1 MDICIYICFCVVRI
15 ASAQHTENTFIHPSS
30 YTHLTPHICIT
41 CPEST
46 ELEKYAARSCP
57 EPTTLSITDCPAYS
71 FCSAVLYYQNK
82 SYSRMLRLYFVA
94 QHTTHVPSAN
104 IHPSYDFIEMQRTK
118 IQKKK
123 YSQAFAHA
131 LCLLSKFCAGCHS
144 LSYHNFSTV
153 LQLMFSYRMPELIHH
168 CLHIAKL
175 SKSNSITENVDK

>member
-1 MDICIYICFCVVRI
+1 MIERSSKEQMDCKKLNNIQWWMDIYICFCVVRI

-118 IQKKK
+118 IQRKKNIHK
-123 YSQAFAHA
+123 H
-131 LCLLSKFCAGCHS
+131 LLMLFV
-144 LSYHNFSTV
+144 Y
-153 LQLMFSYRMPELIHH
+153 
-168 CLHIAKL
+168 
-175 SKSNSITENVDK
+175 